1 MKKQLICA
9 VDIGTS
15 KVATVVA
22 LFDEEEDKVPKII
35 GFSSSASLGIKKGL
49 VIDIEKATEAIEK
62 SIEKAEKMA
71 GYKIEKAFVSV
82 GGPHISSLNSHGLVA
97 ITNPNQEINEGDV
110 VRVIEAAQAVS
121 LSSTRQIIE
130 VVPCD
135 FTVDGQGGIKN
146 PVGMTGVRLEVDTHI
161 ITASQTNIKNIQ
173 RCLSDLGIEI
183 EGFVF
188 SGLSSAEAV
197 LTDTEKELGVVLV
210 DIGGGKTDLC
220 LYSEGSLLHSSSLPI
235 GGKHV
240 TNDIAVGLRVSL
252 DSAEKIKIYLSKK
265 MNNLSIKKKI
275 SEIDLSEL
283 KLQEDVE
290 NISIKTLIDEIINP
304 RLEEIFKLIYEE
316 IEKSG
321 LIKSIP
327 SGLVLTGGGALTVG
341 IMDVAKKVIGL
352 PVRVGV
358 PEKVG
363 GLVDEILDPSYATTI
378 GLILVGK
385 NKIQK
390 ESFELKSFRRIWRDF
405 STGFSIEKL
414 KKFFKQFIEWK
425 TFHPYFL
432 IDW

>member
-22 LFDEEEDKVPKII
+22 LFDKEEDKVPKII
-35 GFSSSASLGIKKGL
+35 GFSSSPSLGIKKGL

-71 GYKIEKAFVSV
+71 GYKIDRAFVSV

-97 ITNPNQEINEGDV
+97 ITNPNQEINESDV

-197 LTDTEKELGVVLV
+197 LTDTEKELGVVLI

-265 MNNLSIKKKI
+265 MNNLSMKKKM

-283 KLQEDVE
+283 KLQEEIE
-290 NISIKTLIDEIINP
+290 NISIKTLLDEIINP

-363 GLVDEILDPSYATTI
+363 GLIDEILDPSYATTI

-405 STGFSIEKL
+405 STGFSIQKL
-414 KKFFKQFIEWK
+414 KNFFKQFI
-425 TFHPYFL
+425 P
-432 IDW
+432 

>member
-22 LFDEEEDKVPKII
+22 LFDKEQDKVPKII
-35 GFSSSASLGIKKGL
+35 GFSSSPSLGIKKGL

-71 GYKIEKAFVSV
+71 GYKIDKAFVSV

-265 MNNLSIKKKI
+265 MNNLSMKKKI

-290 NISIKTLIDEIINP
+290 NISIKTLLDEIINP

-405 STGFSIEKL
+405 STDFSIEKL
-414 KKFFKQFIEWK
+414 KNFFKQFI
-425 TFHPYFL
+425 P
-432 IDW
+432 

>member
-22 LFDEEEDKVPKII
+22 LFDEEEDKIPKII
-35 GFSSSASLGIKKGL
+35 GFSSSPSLGIKKGL

-71 GYKIEKAFVSV
+71 GYKIDKAFVSV

-97 ITNPNQEINEGDV
+97 ITNPNQEINESDV
-110 VRVIEAAQAVS
+110 IRVIEAAQAVS

-240 TNDIAVGLRVSL
+240 TNDMAVGLRVSL

-265 MNNLSIKKKI
+265 MNNLSMKKKI

-327 SGLVLTGGGALTVG
+327 SGLVLTGGGALTIG

-363 GLVDEILDPSYATTI
+363 GLVDEILNPSYATTI

-414 KKFFKQFIEWK
+414 KNFFKQFI
-425 TFHPYFL
+425 P
-432 IDW
+432 

>member
-22 LFDEEEDKVPKII
+22 LFDKEEDKVPKII
-35 GFSSSASLGIKKGL
+35 GFSSSPSLGIKKGL

-71 GYKIEKAFVSV
+71 GYKIDKAFVSV

-265 MNNLSIKKKI
+265 MNNLSMKKKI

-283 KLQEDVE
+283 KLQEEIE
-290 NISIKTLIDEIINP
+290 NISIKTLLDKIINP

-414 KKFFKQFIEWK
+414 KNFFKQFI
-425 TFHPYFL
+425 P
-432 IDW
+432 

>member
-22 LFDEEEDKVPKII
+22 LFDKEEDKVPKII
-35 GFSSSASLGIKKGL
+35 GFSSSPSLGIKKGL

-62 SIEKAEKMA
+62 SIDKAEKMA

-265 MNNLSIKKKI
+265 MNNLSMKKKI

-414 KKFFKQFIEWK
+414 KNFFKQFI
-425 TFHPYFL
+425 P
-432 IDW
+432 

>member
-22 LFDEEEDKVPKII
+22 LFDKEEDKVPKII
-35 GFSSSASLGIKKGL
+35 GFSSSPSLGIKKGL

-71 GYKIEKAFVSV
+71 GYKIDKAFVSV

-97 ITNPNQEINEGDV
+97 ITNPNQEINESDV

-265 MNNLSIKKKI
+265 MNNLSMKKKI

-283 KLQEDVE
+283 KLQEEIE
-290 NISIKTLIDEIINP
+290 NISIKTLLDKIINP

-405 STGFSIEKL
+405 STGFSIERL
-414 KKFFKQFIEWK
+414 KNFFKQFI
-425 TFHPYFL
+425 P
-432 IDW
+432 

>member
-1 MKKQLICA
+1 MKKQLICGI
-9 VDIGTS
+9 DIGTT
-15 KVATVVA
+15 KIATVVA
-22 LFDEEEDKVPKII
+22 LFDEGKDRLPKII
-35 GFSSSASLGIKKGL
+35 GFSSSPSFGIKKGL

-71 GYKIEKAFVSV
+71 GYKIDKAFVSV

-97 ITNPNQEINEGDV
+97 ITNPNQEINENDV

-135 FTVDGQGGIKN
+135 FTVDGQDGIKN

-197 LTDTEKELGVVLV
+197 LTDTEKELGVMLI

-220 LYSEGSLLHSSSLPI
+220 LYSEGSLLYSSSLPI
-235 GGKHV
+235 GGRHV

-265 MNNLSIKKKI
+265 KNNLSIKKKI
-275 SEIDLSEL
+275 NEIDLSEL
-283 KLQEDVE
+283 KLPEEVE

-321 LIKSIP
+321 LIKSVP
-327 SGLVLTGGGALTVG
+327 SGLVLTGGAALTVG
-341 IMDVAKKVIGL
+341 IMDISKKVIGL
-352 PVRVGV
+352 PVRMGI

-385 NKIQK
+385 KKIEK
-390 ESFELKSFRRIWRDF
+390 DSFELKSFRKIWRDF
-405 STGFSIEKL
+405 SEGFSIEKL
-414 KKFFKQFIEWK
+414 KNFFKQFI
-425 TFHPYFL
+425 P
-432 IDW
+432 

>member
-22 LFDEEEDKVPKII
+22 LFDKEQDKVPKII
-35 GFSSSASLGIKKGL
+35 GFSSSPSLGIKKGL

-71 GYKIEKAFVSV
+71 GYKIDKAFVSV

-97 ITNPNQEINEGDV
+97 ITNPNQEINESDV

-283 KLQEDVE
+283 KLQEEIE
-290 NISIKTLIDEIINP
+290 NISIKTLLDEIINP

-341 IMDVAKKVIGL
+341 IMDVAKKGIGL

-358 PEKVG
+358 PEKVD
-363 GLVDEILDPSYATTI
+363 GLIDEILDPSYATTI

-385 NKIQK
+385 NRIQK

-405 STGFSIEKL
+405 STGFSIERL
-414 KKFFKQFIEWK
+414 KNFFKQFI
-425 TFHPYFL
+425 P
-432 IDW
+432 

>member
-22 LFDEEEDKVPKII
+22 LFDKEEDKVPKII
-35 GFSSSASLGIKKGL
+35 GFSSSPSLGIKKGL

-71 GYKIEKAFVSV
+71 GYKIDKAFVSV

-97 ITNPNQEINEGDV
+97 ITNPNQEINESDV

-197 LTDTEKELGVVLV
+197 LTDTEKELGVVLI

-265 MNNLSIKKKI
+265 MNNLSMKKKI

-283 KLQEDVE
+283 KLQEEIE
-290 NISIKTLIDEIINP
+290 NISIKTLLDEIINP

-358 PEKVG
+358 PEKVD
-363 GLVDEILDPSYATTI
+363 GLIDEILDPSYATTI

-405 STGFSIEKL
+405 STGFSIQKL
-414 KKFFKQFIEWK
+414 KNFFKQFI
-425 TFHPYFL
+425 P
-432 IDW
+432 

>member
-22 LFDEEEDKVPKII
+22 LFDKEQDKVPKII
-35 GFSSSASLGIKKGL
+35 GFSISPSLGIKKGL

-71 GYKIEKAFVSV
+71 GYKIDKAFVSV

-265 MNNLSIKKKI
+265 MNNLSMKKKI

-414 KKFFKQFIEWK
+414 KNFFKQFI
-425 TFHPYFL
+425 P
-432 IDW
+432 

>member
-22 LFDEEEDKVPKII
+22 LFDKEEDKVPKII
-35 GFSSSASLGIKKGL
+35 GFSSSPSLGIKKGL

-71 GYKIEKAFVSV
+71 GYKIDKAFVSV

-265 MNNLSIKKKI
+265 MNNLSMKKKI

-283 KLQEDVE
+283 KLQEEIE
-290 NISIKTLIDEIINP
+290 NISIKTLLDKIINP

-405 STGFSIEKL
+405 STDFSIEKL
-414 KKFFKQFIEWK
+414 KNFFKQFI
-425 TFHPYFL
+425 P
-432 IDW
+432 

>member
-22 LFDEEEDKVPKII
+22 LFDKEQDKVPKII
-35 GFSSSASLGIKKGL
+35 GFSSSPSLGIKKGL

-71 GYKIEKAFVSV
+71 GYKIDKAFVSV

-97 ITNPNQEINEGDV
+97 ITNPNQEINESDV

-283 KLQEDVE
+283 KLQEEIE
-290 NISIKTLIDEIINP
+290 NISIKTLLDEIINP

-358 PEKVG
+358 PEKVD
-363 GLVDEILDPSYATTI
+363 GLIDEILDPSYATTI

-405 STGFSIEKL
+405 STGFSIERL
-414 KKFFKQFIEWK
+414 KNFFKQFI
-425 TFHPYFL
+425 P
-432 IDW
+432 

>member
-22 LFDEEEDKVPKII
+22 LFDKEQDKVPKII
-35 GFSSSASLGIKKGL
+35 GFSSSPSLGIKKGL

-71 GYKIEKAFVSV
+71 GYKIDKAFVSV

-265 MNNLSIKKKI
+265 MNNLSMKKKI

-290 NISIKTLIDEIINP
+290 NISIKTLLDEIINP

-414 KKFFKQFIEWK
+414 KNFFKQFI
-425 TFHPYFL
+425 P
-432 IDW
+432 

>member
-22 LFDEEEDKVPKII
+22 LFDKEEDKVPKII
-35 GFSSSASLGIKKGL
+35 GFSSSPSLGIKKGL

-62 SIEKAEKMA
+62 SIEKSEKMA
-71 GYKIEKAFVSV
+71 GYKIDKAFVSV

-265 MNNLSIKKKI
+265 MNNLSMKKKI

-290 NISIKTLIDEIINP
+290 NISIKTLLDEIINP

-341 IMDVAKKVIGL
+341 IMDVAKKVIDL

-363 GLVDEILDPSYATTI
+363 GLVDEILDPFYATTI

-390 ESFELKSFRRIWRDF
+390 ESFELKSFRRIWCDF

-414 KKFFKQFIEWK
+414 KNFFKQFI
-425 TFHPYFL
+425 P
-432 IDW
+432 

>member
-22 LFDEEEDKVPKII
+22 LFDKEEDKVPKII
-35 GFSSSASLGIKKGL
+35 GFSSSPSLGIKKGL

-71 GYKIEKAFVSV
+71 GYKIDKAFVSV

-265 MNNLSIKKKI
+265 MNNLSMKKKI

-290 NISIKTLIDEIINP
+290 NISIKTLLDEIINP

-405 STGFSIEKL
+405 STDFSIEKL
-414 KKFFKQFIEWK
+414 KNFFKQFI
-425 TFHPYFL
+425 P
-432 IDW
+432 

>member
-22 LFDEEEDKVPKII
+22 LFDKEQDKVPKII
-35 GFSSSASLGIKKGL
+35 GFSSSPSLGIKKGL

-71 GYKIEKAFVSV
+71 GYKIDKAFVSV

-265 MNNLSIKKKI
+265 MNNLSMKKKI

-283 KLQEDVE
+283 KLQEEIE
-290 NISIKTLIDEIINP
+290 NISIKTLLDEIINP

-358 PEKVG
+358 PEKVD
-363 GLVDEILDPSYATTI
+363 GLIDEILDPSYATTI

-405 STGFSIEKL
+405 STDFSIEKL
-414 KKFFKQFIEWK
+414 KNFFKQFI
-425 TFHPYFL
+425 P
-432 IDW
+432 

>member
-22 LFDEEEDKVPKII
+22 LFDKEEDKVPKII
-35 GFSSSASLGIKKGL
+35 GFSSSPSLGIKKGL

-71 GYKIEKAFVSV
+71 GYKIDKAFVSV

-265 MNNLSIKKKI
+265 MNNLSMKKKI

-290 NISIKTLIDEIINP
+290 NISIKTLLDEIINP

-414 KKFFKQFIEWK
+414 KNFFKQFI
-425 TFHPYFL
+425 P
-432 IDW
+432 

>member
-22 LFDEEEDKVPKII
+22 LFDKEEDKVPKII
-35 GFSSSASLGIKKGL
+35 GFSSSPSLGIKKGL

-71 GYKIEKAFVSV
+71 GYKIDRAFVLV

-265 MNNLSIKKKI
+265 MNNLSMKKKI

-290 NISIKTLIDEIINP
+290 NISIKTLLDEIINP

-341 IMDVAKKVIGL
+341 IMDVTKKVIGL

-363 GLVDEILDPSYATTI
+363 GLIDEILDPSYATTI

-405 STGFSIEKL
+405 STGFSIQKL
-414 KKFFKQFIEWK
+414 KNFFKQFI
-425 TFHPYFL
+425 P
-432 IDW
+432 

>member
-22 LFDEEEDKVPKII
+22 LFDKEEDKVPKII
-35 GFSSSASLGIKKGL
+35 GFSSSPSLGIKKGL

-71 GYKIEKAFVSV
+71 GYKIDRAFVSV

-197 LTDTEKELGVVLV
+197 LTDTEKELGVVLI

-265 MNNLSIKKKI
+265 MNNLSMKKKI

-290 NISIKTLIDEIINP
+290 NISIKTLLDEIINP

-405 STGFSIEKL
+405 STDFSIEKL
-414 KKFFKQFIEWK
+414 KNFFKQFI
-425 TFHPYFL
+425 P
-432 IDW
+432 

>member
-22 LFDEEEDKVPKII
+22 LFDKEEDKVPKII
-35 GFSSSASLGIKKGL
+35 GFSSSPSLGIKKGL

-265 MNNLSIKKKI
+265 MNNLSMKKKI

-414 KKFFKQFIEWK
+414 KNFFKQFI
-425 TFHPYFL
+425 P
-432 IDW
+432 

>member
-22 LFDEEEDKVPKII
+22 LFDKEEDKVPKII
-35 GFSSSASLGIKKGL
+35 GFSSSPSLGIKKGL

-71 GYKIEKAFVSV
+71 GYKIDRAFVSV

-265 MNNLSIKKKI
+265 MNNLSMKKKI

-290 NISIKTLIDEIINP
+290 NISIKTLLDEIINP

-405 STGFSIEKL
+405 STDFSIEKL
-414 KKFFKQFIEWK
+414 KNFFKQFI
-425 TFHPYFL
+425 P
-432 IDW
+432 

>member
-22 LFDEEEDKVPKII
+22 LFDKEEDKVPKII
-35 GFSSSASLGIKKGL
+35 GFSSSPSLGIKKGL

-71 GYKIEKAFVSV
+71 GYKIDKAFVSV

-265 MNNLSIKKKI
+265 MNNLSMKKKI

-283 KLQEDVE
+283 KLQEEIE
-290 NISIKTLIDEIINP
+290 NISIKTLLDEIINP

-405 STGFSIEKL
+405 STDFSIEKL
-414 KKFFKQFIEWK
+414 KNFFKQFI
-425 TFHPYFL
+425 P
-432 IDW
+432 

>member
-22 LFDEEEDKVPKII
+22 LFDKEEDKVPKII
-35 GFSSSASLGIKKGL
+35 GFSSSPSLGIKKGL

-71 GYKIEKAFVSV
+71 GYKIDKAFVSV

-97 ITNPNQEINEGDV
+97 ITNPNQEINESDV

-265 MNNLSIKKKI
+265 MNNLSMKKKI

-290 NISIKTLIDEIINP
+290 NISIKTLLDEIINP

-414 KKFFKQFIEWK
+414 KNFFKQFI
-425 TFHPYFL
+425 P
-432 IDW
+432 

>member
-22 LFDEEEDKVPKII
+22 LFDREQDKLPKII
-35 GFSSSASLGIKKGL
+35 GFSSSPSLGIKKGL

-71 GYKIEKAFVSV
+71 GYKIDRAFVSV

-97 ITNPNQEINEGDV
+97 ITNPNQEINESDV

-265 MNNLSIKKKI
+265 MNNLSMKKKI

-290 NISIKTLIDEIINP
+290 NISIKTLLDEIINP

-341 IMDVAKKVIGL
+341 IMDVVKKVIGL

-358 PEKVG
+358 PEKVD
-363 GLVDEILDPSYATTI
+363 GLIDEILDPSYATTI

-405 STGFSIEKL
+405 STGFSIERL
-414 KKFFKQFIEWK
+414 KNFFKQFI
-425 TFHPYFL
+425 P
-432 IDW
+432 

>member
-22 LFDEEEDKVPKII
+22 LFDKEEDKVPKII
-35 GFSSSASLGIKKGL
+35 GFSSSPSLGIKKGL

-71 GYKIEKAFVSV
+71 GYKIDRAFVSV

-97 ITNPNQEINEGDV
+97 IINPNQEINEGDV

-283 KLQEDVE
+283 KLQEEIE
-290 NISIKTLIDEIINP
+290 NISIKTLLDEIINP

-341 IMDVAKKVIGL
+341 IMDVTKKVIGL

-405 STGFSIEKL
+405 STDFSIEKL
-414 KKFFKQFIEWK
+414 KNFFKQFI
-425 TFHPYFL
+425 P
-432 IDW
+432 

>member
-35 GFSSSASLGIKKGL
+35 GFSSSPSLGIKKGL

-71 GYKIEKAFVSV
+71 GYKIDKAFVSV

-265 MNNLSIKKKI
+265 MNNLSMKKKI

-385 NKIQK
+385 NKIRK

-405 STGFSIEKL
+405 STGFSIEKF
-414 KKFFKQFIEWK
+414 KNFFKQFI
-425 TFHPYFL
+425 P
-432 IDW
+432 

>member
-22 LFDEEEDKVPKII
+22 LFDKEQDKVPKII
-35 GFSSSASLGIKKGL
+35 GFSSSPSLGIKKGL

-265 MNNLSIKKKI
+265 MNNLSMKKKI

-290 NISIKTLIDEIINP
+290 NISIKTLLDEIINP

-316 IEKSG
+316 IEKIG

-327 SGLVLTGGGALTVG
+327 SGLVLTGGGALTFG

-414 KKFFKQFIEWK
+414 KNFFKQFI
-425 TFHPYFL
+425 P
-432 IDW
+432 

>member
-358 PEKVG
+358 PERVG

-414 KKFFKQFIEWK
+414 KKFFKQFI
-425 TFHPYFL
+425 P
-432 IDW
+432 

>member
-15 KVATVVA
+15 KIATVVA

-35 GFSSSASLGIKKGL
+35 GFSSSPSLGIKKGL

-97 ITNPNQEINEGDV
+97 ITNPNQEINESDV

-265 MNNLSIKKKI
+265 MNNLSMKKKI

-290 NISIKTLIDEIINP
+290 NISIKTLLDEIINP

-358 PEKVG
+358 PEKVS

-414 KKFFKQFIEWK
+414 KKFFKQFI
-425 TFHPYFL
+425 P
-432 IDW
+432 

>member
-22 LFDEEEDKVPKII
+22 LFDKEQDKVPKII
-35 GFSSSASLGIKKGL
+35 GFSSSPSLGIKKGL

-71 GYKIEKAFVSV
+71 GYKIDKAFVSV

-197 LTDTEKELGVVLV
+197 LTDTEKELGVVLI

-252 DSAEKIKIYLSKK
+252 DSAERIKIYLSKK
-265 MNNLSIKKKI
+265 MNNLSMKKKI

-290 NISIKTLIDEIINP
+290 NISIKTLLDEIINP

-327 SGLVLTGGGALTVG
+327 SGLVLTGGGALTIG

-414 KKFFKQFIEWK
+414 KNFFKQFI
-425 TFHPYFL
+425 P
-432 IDW
+432 